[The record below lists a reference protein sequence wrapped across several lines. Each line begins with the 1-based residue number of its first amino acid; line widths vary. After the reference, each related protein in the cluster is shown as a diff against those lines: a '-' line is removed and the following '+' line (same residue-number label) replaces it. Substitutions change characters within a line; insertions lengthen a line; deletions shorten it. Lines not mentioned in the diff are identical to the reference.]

1 MIDMGFFIN
10 GKELMGEN
18 SSKVFN
24 PADGS
29 VVGTVALGDERIV
42 DKAVRAAK
50 NAFEC
55 WWSFSAAKRGDILY
69 SCADAVKSSVD
80 ELSQLLTSEQGKPI
94 KEAKLVYC

>member
-1 MIDMGFFIN
+1 MGFFIN

-29 VVGTVALGDERIV
+29 VVGTVAVGDERIV

-55 WWSFSAAKRGDILY
+55 WWSFSAAKRGDFLY
-69 SCADAVKSSVD
+69 SCSYAVKSSVD
-80 ELSQLLTSEQGKPI
+80 
-94 KEAKLVYC
+94 